1 MFVELFCLPAKRRDC
16 STMLFKIIPLG
27 ALAASF
33 TREDGETFYGTPGEW
48 PPQRCCSRVPCL
60 ALLAFANNSDGDHP
74 YTARTAI
81 MGRTARTAIM
91 GRTARGRA
99 WVIGS

>member
-60 ALLAFANNSDGDHP
+60 ALLAFANSDGDHP
-74 YTARTAI
+74 Y
-81 MGRTARTAIM
+81 TARTAIM